1 MRGLAGK
8 VNLHHAVIQGSYF
21 AGFAAIWG
29 FGPVLLLHMGLNNSV
44 LGVVT
49 SLALLLPLVLQ
60 PCLAALS
67 DADPRWTSRRLA
79 LGISLLSLAAAI
91 AMTLC
96 GGQKTVLLVS
106 YGVIGVTLVSV
117 VPFFNSMV
125 MAYHLRGV
133 DVNYGIGRGT
143 GSASYGLVAL
153 ILGFVLERRP
163 PDMILPVLL
172 VTLAVQIG
180 AVWSFRY
187 PLPPA
192 PRTETAPP
200 PVLGIGALLRKYPNF
215 AVLLLGC
222 ALMHGAHATCN
233 TYMIHITAKVGA
245 GESLMGAILAISAFM
260 ELPSMAL
267 FSRMHRRFSLRFLYR
282 LCAVAFVAR
291 CLLFLLARTPA
302 LLYVSA
308 ALQIFEY
315 GVFLPTCVYYV
326 AECLDSANQ
335 VKGQS
340 LIHVFSSGLGPA
352 VMAVAGGWLMD
363 RGGVNA
369 LLIFNT
375 VSALVGAVI
384 VTAATSHYFDKREA
398 RA

>member
-1 MRGLAGK
+1 
-8 VNLHHAVIQGSYF
+8 
-21 AGFAAIWG
+21 
-29 FGPVLLLHMGLNNSV
+29 
-44 LGVVT
+44 
-49 SLALLLPLVLQ
+49 
-60 PCLAALS
+60 
-67 DADPRWTSRRLA
+67 
-79 LGISLLSLAAAI
+79 
-91 AMTLC
+91 
-96 GGQKTVLLVS
+96 
-106 YGVIGVTLVSV
+106 
-117 VPFFNSMV
+117 
-125 MAYHLRGV
+125 
-133 DVNYGIGRGT
+133 
-143 GSASYGLVAL
+143 
-153 ILGFVLERRP
+153 
-163 PDMILPVLL
+163 MILPVLL

-192 PRTETAPP
+192 PRTEMAPP

-222 ALMHGAHATCN
+222 ALMHGTHATCN

-245 GESLMGAILAISAFM
+245 GE
-260 ELPSMAL
+260 
-267 FSRMHRRFSLRFLYR
+267 
-282 LCAVAFVAR
+282 
-291 CLLFLLARTPA
+291 
-302 LLYVSA
+302 
-308 ALQIFEY
+308 
-315 GVFLPTCVYYV
+315 
-326 AECLDSANQ
+326 
-335 VKGQS
+335 S